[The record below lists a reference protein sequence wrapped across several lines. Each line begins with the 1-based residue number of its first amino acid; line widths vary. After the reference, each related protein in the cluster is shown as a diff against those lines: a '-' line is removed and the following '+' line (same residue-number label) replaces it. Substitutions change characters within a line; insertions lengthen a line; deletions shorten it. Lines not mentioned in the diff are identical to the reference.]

1 MRFGRALRG
10 EKGQEDCVRNAH
22 TSKSMETC
30 WKGRKSRA
38 WQPWT
43 QLERRGL
50 AKQAAVSPAELTE
63 EVLVRVWQ
71 TLTLEEARKKVRT
84 ESLANSLTKKKK
96 TLRVWQTFKRRRF
109 RENGGEARILAWVS
123 KQDPNEEGKIG
134 EECSESKFLFFSRDD

>member
-96 TLRVWQTFKRRRF
+96 KNFEGLANFQEAAIQGEWRGSEDLGLGVQT
-109 RENGGEARILAWVS
+109 GS
-123 KQDPNEEGKIG
+123 Q
-134 EECSESKFLFFSRDD
+134 

>member
-71 TLTLEEARKKVRT
+71 TLTLEEARTKVRT

-96 TLRVWQTFKRRRF
+96 KKNFEGLANFQEAAIQGEWRGSEDLGLGVQTR
-109 RENGGEARILAWVS
+109 S
-123 KQDPNEEGKIG
+123 Q
-134 EECSESKFLFFSRDD
+134 

>member
-96 TLRVWQTFKRRRF
+96 NFEGLANFQEAAIQGEWR
-109 RENGGEARILAWVS
+109 EARILAWVS

-134 EECSESKFLFFSRDD
+134 EECSESNFLFFSRDG

>member
-84 ESLANSLTKKKK
+84 ESLANSKKKNLFEGLANLQEAAIQGGWK
-96 TLRVWQTFKRRRF
+96 GSEGLGLGVQTR
-109 RENGGEARILAWVS
+109 S
-123 KQDPNEEGKIG
+123 Q
-134 EECSESKFLFFSRDD
+134 

>member
-71 TLTLEEARKKVRT
+71 TLTLKEARKKVRT
-84 ESLANSLTKKKK
+84 ESLANSLTKKEKK
-96 TLRVWQTFKRRRF
+96 NFEGLANFQEAAIQGEWRGSEDLGLGVQTR
-109 RENGGEARILAWVS
+109 S
-123 KQDPNEEGKIG
+123 Q
-134 EECSESKFLFFSRDD
+134 

>member
-84 ESLANSLTKKKK
+84 ESLANSLTKKKNFEG
-96 TLRVWQTFKRRRF
+96 LANFQEAAIQGEWRGSEDLGLGVQTR
-109 RENGGEARILAWVS
+109 S
-123 KQDPNEEGKIG
+123 Q
-134 EECSESKFLFFSRDD
+134 

>member
-84 ESLANSLTKKKK
+84 ESLANSLTKKKNFEG
-96 TLRVWQTFKRRRF
+96 LANFQEAAIQGEWRGSEDLGLDVQTR
-109 RENGGEARILAWVS
+109 S
-123 KQDPNEEGKIG
+123 Q
-134 EECSESKFLFFSRDD
+134 

>member
-30 WKGRKSRA
+30 WKGRTSRA

-84 ESLANSLTKKKK
+84 ESLANSLTKKKNFEG
-96 TLRVWQTFKRRRF
+96 LANFQEAAIQGEWRGSEDLGLDVQTR
-109 RENGGEARILAWVS
+109 S
-123 KQDPNEEGKIG
+123 Q
-134 EECSESKFLFFSRDD
+134 

>member
-96 TLRVWQTFKRRRF
+96 KKNFEGLANFQEAAIQGEWRGSEDLGLDVQTR
-109 RENGGEARILAWVS
+109 S
-123 KQDPNEEGKIG
+123 Q
-134 EECSESKFLFFSRDD
+134 

>member
-10 EKGQEDCVRNAH
+10 EKGQEDCARNAH

-84 ESLANSLTKKKK
+84 ESLANSLKKKK
-96 TLRVWQTFKRRRF
+96 FEGLANFQEAAIQGEWRGSEDLGLDVQTR
-109 RENGGEARILAWVS
+109 S
-123 KQDPNEEGKIG
+123 Q
-134 EECSESKFLFFSRDD
+134 